1 MERLFQASPSYRRNF
16 IDRLVFSTNY
26 NYNSLINKYKKL
38 LLERIKILQQNVIDN
53 NWLSHIERDI
63 SSLGLEIYQLRHSQ
77 INLINKN
84 LNILK
89 NDHNFQFNLELEIKD
104 DFFNIDLSFEEY
116 LSFLIDS
123 RSYDKQYGGTKI
135 GPHRSD
141 ILGIINND
149 FDASLLSTGQQKTV
163 VLMILLAQCNYL
175 VNYKDINP
183 ILLLDEI
190 GSHLDSNNR
199 QILLDMINRFEIQFF
214 LTGTDKDLFS
224 FVSTKA
230 QFYNIKEL

>member
-16 IDRLVFSTNY
+16 IDRLVFSTKY
-26 NYNSLINKYKKL
+26 DYNSLINKYKKL

-53 NWLSHIERDI
+53 HWLSHIEQDI
-63 SSLGLEIYQLRHSQ
+63 SSLGLEIYQLRHFQ

-116 LSFLIDS
+116 LSYLIDS
-123 RSYDKQYGGTKI
+123 RSFDKQYGGTKI

-175 VNYKDINP
+175 VNFKDINP

-199 QILLDMINRFEIQFF
+199 QLLLDIIDRFEIQFF